1 LRRRHI
7 VAGTRERA
15 EWAWRGD
22 RRRDDGDSR
31 RSGAVIGVVLL
42 GDSDGG
48 RAHTEISGPGVV
60 FDDGALVLG
69 KPG

>member
-1 LRRRHI
+1 M

-15 EWAWRGD
+15 ERSRRGD

-31 RSGAVIGVVLL
+31 RSDAAIGVVSLS
-42 GDSDGG
+42 DSDGG

-60 FDDGALVLG
+60 LDDGALVVG

>member
-1 LRRRHI
+1 M

-15 EWAWRGD
+15 EGSRRGD
-22 RRRDDGDSR
+22 RR
-31 RSGAVIGVVLL
+31 L
-42 GDSDGG
+42 GLNDSDGG

-60 FDDGALVLG
+60 FDDGALELG

>member
-1 LRRRHI
+1 LRRRYI
-7 VAGTRERA
+7 VAGARERA
-15 EWAWRGD
+15 EWTRRGD

-31 RSGAVIGVVLL
+31 RSGVVIDGLS
-42 GDSDGG
+42 DTDGG

-60 FDDGALVLG
+60 LDDGALVLG

>member
-1 LRRRHI
+1 M
-7 VAGTRERA
+7 
-15 EWAWRGD
+15 
-22 RRRDDGDSR
+22 
-31 RSGAVIGVVLL
+31 GVVGLS
-42 GDSDGG
+42 DSDGG